1 VGQGDVTHAAPVEVI
16 DQARV
21 APDGITVLHADENG
35 ALALFFQAPG
45 VGGGQGP
52 AAKGGVFFVHRVH
65 GVQDGG
71 GFLLRPRMTLRGART
86 LADEDGEERGVEPAL
101 LHARQVLAAA
111 AALAGL
117 VVLADIPAFFEELE
131 WSIAM
136 GVDGERPLMP
146 ERGLR
151 LRPGL
156 GKGRGHGACQ
166 QRRKEQ
172 NLGGK
177 RRDLHGAPQALILK
191 KNVFGLL
198 FRRQKV
204 FCAKKA
210 VVL

>member
-1 VGQGDVTHAAPVEVI
+1 
-16 DQARV
+16 
-21 APDGITVLHADENG
+21 
-35 ALALFFQAPG
+35 
-45 VGGGQGP
+45 
-52 AAKGGVFFVHRVH
+52 
-65 GVQDGG
+65 
-71 GFLLRPRMTLRGART
+71 
-86 LADEDGEERGVEPAL
+86 
-101 LHARQVLAAA
+101 
-111 AALAGL
+111 
-117 VVLADIPAFFEELE
+117 
-131 WSIAM
+131 M

-156 GKGRGHGACQ
+156 GKGRGHAACQ

-177 RRDLHGAPQALILK
+177 GRDLHGAPQALILK

-198 FRRQKV
+198 FRRQKA